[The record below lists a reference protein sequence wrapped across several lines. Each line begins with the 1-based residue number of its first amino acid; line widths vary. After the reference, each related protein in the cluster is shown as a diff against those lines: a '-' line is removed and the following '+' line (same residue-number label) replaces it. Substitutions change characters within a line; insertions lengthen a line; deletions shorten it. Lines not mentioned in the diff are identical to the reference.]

1 MARAVFFL
9 LKLLLPAA
17 VVAFVPSAPFRGA
30 RGVRAVTLSAAPN
43 GARPRRDSAD
53 MEARIAARRAAV
65 LDGRRVNA
73 APSTKETSAPPSAGA
88 GAGAVAG
95 ESSAAPAAPEASAAP
110 EVVAEEEEIELG
122 VLGLAIADG
131 GCRVLL
137 RFDAPSTAAE
147 DGAERERV
155 IALRV
160 DEEGGAPVRSP
171 EALTLLQLCASID
184 MAGAVLPPDALARR
198 WADAGV
204 GAAADLMIDGCVTV
218 TRREG
223 RFEPDAL

>member
-1 MARAVFFL
+1 MARAIFFL

-30 RGVRAVTLSAAPN
+30 RGVRAVTLCAAPN

-73 APSTKETSAPPSAGA
+73 APSTKETSALPSA

-137 RFDAPSTAAE
+137 RFDAPSTAA